1 MMVNEER
8 SSSRGSS
15 PGRGSLAPRLTT
27 GPTWAPFQPPGRGPT
42 SGVVGQPAEGRKRHD
57 ETRFECRLMA
67 TDAFVIASPEYG
79 ASMPGHLKNAIDWV
93 SRIRGETVG
102 RVDWA

>member
-1 MMVNEER
+1 M
-8 SSSRGSS
+8 G
-15 PGRGSLAPRLTT
+15 
-27 GPTWAPFQPPGRGPT
+27 
-42 SGVVGQPAEGRKRHD
+42 
-57 ETRFECRLMA
+57 

-102 RVDWA
+102 RVDAA